1 MQTIAKYDNVSSLGS
16 VVPIF
21 SIIRIIRSPQQD
33 TEINRHLSCADDNV
47 LFTPQRLGIT
57 LCSNIIGSRS
67 SIKVNTI
74 TTKSNA
80 QTQGATVNII
90 GISRNV
96 AIVQPSSNIVPHTSS
111 VVMVG

>member
-1 MQTIAKYDNVSSLGS
+1 MIMCFLPPTPGNY
-16 VVPIF
+16 
-21 SIIRIIRSPQQD
+21 
-33 TEINRHLSCADDNV
+33 
-47 LFTPQRLGIT
+47 LFLD
-57 LCSNIIGSRS
+57 IIGSRS

-80 QTQGATVNII
+80 QTQGAIVNVI

-96 AIVQPSSNIVPHTSS
+96 AIVQPSSNIVPHIT